1 MFVAMVSL
9 CTCRGSS
16 WEMVLV
22 RLRVGVIWMLS
33 VADGVDHGDADKA
46 TRSGIGHV
54 TGEDLRCQGSQ
65 AMQEN
70 RGGSLVSVKSS
81 NARIRL
87 CGLEGN
93 VAHVFLDRC
102 LYVNFMLIRQ
112 RQL

>member
-81 NARIRL
+81 NARKQGRIFGVSEVKQCKNKVVRL
-87 CGLEGN
+87 RRE
-93 VAHVFLDRC
+93 RC
-102 LYVNFMLIRQ
+102 TCIS
-112 RQL
+112 